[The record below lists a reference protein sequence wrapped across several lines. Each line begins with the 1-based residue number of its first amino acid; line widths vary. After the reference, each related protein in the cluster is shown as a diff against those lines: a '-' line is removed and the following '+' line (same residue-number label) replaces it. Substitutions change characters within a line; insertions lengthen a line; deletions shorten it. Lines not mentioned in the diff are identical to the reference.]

1 MRAPVALP
9 LAGRV
14 TVVGDA
20 EISGATDG
28 PENTCRFKDPEVADP
43 GFGFVT
49 ETATF
54 PRCELAAVPVKLIQ
68 TMTRNSANRSRNLSP
83 VFLTKI

>member
-1 MRAPVALP
+1 MRAAAALP

-20 EISGATDG
+20 EIGGATDG
-28 PENTCRFKDPEVADP
+28 PEITCRFKDPEVANP
-43 GFGFVT
+43 GFGLVT
-49 ETATF
+49 ETVTF

-83 VFLTKI
+83 VFPTKI